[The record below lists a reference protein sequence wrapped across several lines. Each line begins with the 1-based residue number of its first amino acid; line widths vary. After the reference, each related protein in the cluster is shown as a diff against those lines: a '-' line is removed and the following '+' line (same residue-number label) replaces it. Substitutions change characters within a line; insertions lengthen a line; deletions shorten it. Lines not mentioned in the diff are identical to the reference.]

1 MNSCEEFF
9 ASLSSTPQQAKSLK
23 IQTGIKV
30 ILYNVIFQLLGFPS
44 LEFIRSIKPQDYGI
58 QIKFDSKNLFLSYHY
73 HSTKPQIIFSQV
85 MKIQHMAHS
94 QQTHRIDLTGIT
106 IDALKQSVSFWGNS
120 LQMKTVRHKQVIN
133 IKIFS

>member
-23 IQTGIKV
+23 IQSGIKV
-30 ILYNVIFQLLGFPS
+30 ILYNVIFQLLGFPN

-58 QIKFDSKNLFLSYHY
+58 QIKFDSKKSFPLLSLTFYKTLDFFLSSNENLAHG
-73 HSTKPQIIFSQV
+73 SFTTDSQ
-85 MKIQHMAHS
+85 
-94 QQTHRIDLTGIT
+94 DDFTGIT

-120 LQMKTVRHKQVIN
+120 LQMKTVRHKQVNN